1 MTTNGQPK
9 IVIIGGGTG
18 LPVVITGIKEISC

>member
-1 MTTNGQPK
+1 MKEKNKVPK

-18 LPVVITGIKEISC
+18 SYVLA